1 MLDALKVLFILT
13 GASTYLGKI
22 FFLIKTNRKTNRKV
36 VSLKFES
43 KIQSKSPFLR
53 LEFWAWIF
61 KYNFRS
67 HFGFD
72 HFLL

>member
-22 FFLIKTNRKTNRKV
+22 FFLIKTNRKV